1 MPGLFFQQRLV
12 INQYREHSV
21 QPFDANTILLFDAQQ
36 LNVDEFDLNALL
48 SPFELTVITRR
59 KSYKAKQEYLATRL
73 LLKYLVKQTMPQ
85 FRELANNHISSEFD
99 LQSIKLLLHITDC
112 DTVLRSCLSHS
123 NGFVGA
129 ALNVERIEFGF
140 DIEKINLKRPFAK
153 LAKHF
158 YHLDEVN
165 LITQDQQSAE
175 RFFRIWTLKEALAK
189 ATSQPIAKLLSPNVF
204 TELER
209 ANLTALSC
217 QYHEFDISVVSD
229 KSTDWQC
236 SVVNSTAQL
245 RGVLN
250 F

>member
-1 MPGLFFQQRLV
+1 MPALFFQQQLV
-12 INQYREHSV
+12 ITKHSV
-21 QPFDANTILLFDAQQ
+21 QPFNANTILLFDAQQ

-85 FRELANNHISSEFD
+85 FRDLANNHISSEFD
-99 LQSIKLLLHITDC
+99 QQSSKLLLHITDS